1 MKKLLI
7 LSMGAILAGC
17 NAAPPQPQIAEPAA
31 LADNGTVT
39 EQPLSVAVETATQ
52 STAEVAD
59 RAESVQLAASKSVE
73 QASNL
78 TTTERQVAPQRELP
92 STVTMP
98 TAISKA
104 ALANDP
110 RMDKIGKLINSSSG
124 ARQVLSSDSVQAKE
138 YHEKAK
144 SLYAQALQSS
154 DKAEASSLLNQ
165 SIKAMYTAIR
175 AASPASLLAEKKQTD
190 FDRLKRSI
198 DTFMEQQ
205 ERISDEKGSDA
216 EGNAL
221 RSQVTTL
228 VGEAT
233 RIFDAG
239 EKEKGQALLRE
250 SFEMLRN
257 SIEGMRGGETLIRS
271 LNFATKKDEYEYEL
285 ERYKSQRMLVDVLLK
300 EKLAASA
307 YTAKKVSGY
316 IAVAEDERAGAEKQ
330 AAGGDHDEAVKSLE
344 RARKQ
349 IVRALRSGGIYVP
362 G

>member
-1 MKKLLI
+1 MKKILI

-17 NAAPPQPQIAEPAA
+17 NAAPQRAP
-31 LADNGTVT
+31 LADSGAVAA
-39 EQPLSVAVETATQ
+39 QSSRVAVETATQ
-52 STAEVAD
+52 ASIDVTSRADTVPLVASSAAEPASGPSD
-59 RAESVQLAASKSVE
+59 AAP
-73 QASNL
+73 
-78 TTTERQVAPQRELP
+78 QVAPARELP
-92 STVTMP
+92 ATVTMP
-98 TAISKA
+98 PAVSKA
-104 ALANDP
+104 AMANDP
-110 RMDKIGKLINSSSG
+110 RMDKIGKLINTSSG
-124 ARQVLSSDSVQAKE
+124 ARQVLSSDSLQAKAS
-138 YHEKAK
+138 HEKAK
-144 SLYAQALQSS
+144 ALYAQALQSS

-221 RSQVTTL
+221 RSQVTML

-233 RIFDAG
+233 RVFDAG
-239 EKEKGQALLRE
+239 ETEKGQALLRE

-271 LNFATKKDEYEYEL
+271 LNFATKKDEYDYEL

-307 YTAKKVSGY
+307 YTAKKVSEY
-316 IAVAEDERAGAEKQ
+316 IAVAEEERAGAERQ

-349 IVRALRSGGIYVP
+349 VVRALRSGGIYVP